1 MANFDSTSIIGGT
14 YDNLGCQFDNFE
26 TLINSYF
33 SLLFDTLTKDAI
45 VYSTGR
51 NGILAKVE
59 LDFSKGGFVNYVQS
73 SIGKWNYSDPK
84 YQRKVSP
91 EFVIYLFNNLNMNK
105 TYNAVN
111 NRNEYF
117 DEPMKFNNYNQAVEG
132 VFIRDLSMAGIIE
145 LHEKHMI
152 EYAKKINGQL
162 NKYDQIKPAEVVMV
176 RTLYELI
183 GSVCK
188 LSKKF
193 WEFQNYLERAE
204 ELREGVDFG
213 KIEYESLNQEEEELY
228 LDFYP
233 NDDYYLSLGVLN
245 NFIREQAAK
254 ELIKKYK
261 QKRSLERQGKIL
273 SDITSYDDPIG
284 IVPYGNETNQEYY
297 GDSDFVAVIDYSH
310 AKEFPINSNKI
321 IIGGKQPQIRKLK

>member
-1 MANFDSTSIIGGT
+1 MASFNSLSIIGGT
-14 YDNLGCQFDNFE
+14 YDNLGCKFDNFE

-33 SLLFDTLTKDAI
+33 SLLFDTLTKGSI

-59 LDFSKGGFVNYVQS
+59 LDPSKSGFVNYVQS

-84 YQRKVSP
+84 YQRNVSP
-91 EFVIYLFNNLNMNK
+91 EFVIYLFNNLNLNK
-105 TYNAVN
+105 AYNEVN
-111 NRNEYF
+111 NRNNYF
-117 DEPMKFNNYNQAVEG
+117 DEPMKFNTNNQTVEG

-145 LHEKHMI
+145 LHEKHMT
-152 EYAKKINGQL
+152 EYAKKMNGES
-162 NKYDQIKPAEVVMV
+162 NKYDQIKPAEVVII

-204 ELREGVDFG
+204 GLRASVDSG

-228 LDFYP
+228 LSFYP
-233 NDDYYLSLGVLN
+233 HDDYYLSLGILN
-245 NFIREQAAK
+245 NSIREQAAQ

-261 QKRSLERQGKIL
+261 QKRSLERQGKTL
-273 SDITSYDDPIG
+273 TGITSYDDPIS
-284 IVPYGNETNQEYY
+284 IVPHGYETSEEYY
-297 GDSDFVAVIDYSH
+297 GDEDFIAVIDYSN
-310 AKEFPINSNKI
+310 AKEFPTNINKN
-321 IIGGKQPQIRKLK
+321 IIGGKQHQIRRLK

>member
-59 LDFSKGGFVNYVQS
+59 LDSSKGGFVNYVQS

-132 VFIRDLSMAGIIE
+132 VFIRNLSMAGIIE
-145 LHEKHMI
+145 LHEKHMT
-152 EYAKKINGQL
+152 EYAKKMNGEL

-204 ELREGVDFG
+204 QLREDVDSG

-245 NFIREQAAK
+245 NFIREQAAQ

-261 QKRSLERQGKIL
+261 QKRSLVRQGKAL
-273 SDITSYDDPIG
+273 AGITSYDDPIG
-284 IVPYGNETNQEYY
+284 IVP
-297 GDSDFVAVIDYSH
+297 
-310 AKEFPINSNKI
+310 
-321 IIGGKQPQIRKLK
+321 